1 MIRREKLV
9 KNNLNSLNDY
19 LFEQLERLNDDEELE
34 KDGALEKELKR
45 AKAITSVSTAI
56 VNNAKLVLDVKKY
69 ADEIGANNENEVLKL
84 KGTKDE

>member
-1 MIRREKLV
+1 M

-34 KDGALEKELKR
+34 KEGVLEKEFKR
-45 AKAITSVSTAI
+45 AKAITDISTAI

-69 ADEIGANNENEVLKL
+69 ADEYGLSDENELLKL
-84 KGTKDE
+84 KDK

>member
-1 MIRREKLV
+1 M

-69 ADEIGANNENEVLKL
+69 ADEIGVNNENEVLKL